1 MKKIKDER
9 IRQSLIICLTA
20 LVGLGIGLV
29 VARPKTIP
37 KLKDGKEVLAKIDG
51 KKFTANDLYAELKK
65 QGGSQIL
72 INLIDEYIASK
83 EITDKTDAETAAKS
97 YLEDL
102 KAQYEQYGG
111 DLQAD
116 IKNAGYENEDA
127 FLKVVIKD
135 KMHTLTAEKY
145 IKENMITDKEIKD
158 YWNENIEGEMHVRY
172 ILITPE
178 VKDDMSDEEKKEAE
192 AKALA
197 EANEVIAALKK
208 GENFADLANEHSDDS
223 STASEG
229 GLFDGFSKNDVVEE
243 FWNAAVNLKD
253 GKYTTTPVE
262 SSYGYFVIYRIKQDK
277 KPSIEDKK
285 EEILTAL
292 LNEKEKTDEDSNNVP
307 DIVEEA
313 WVKIRKSYNLDIIDS
328 EVREAYNK
336 SIK

>member
-29 VARPKTIP
+29 IARPKTIP

-51 KKFTANDLYAELKK
+51 KNFTANDLYAELKK
-65 QGGSQIL
+65 QGGSRIL

-83 EITDKTDAETAAKS
+83 EITDRTDAEAAAKS

-102 KAQYEQYGG
+102 KAQYAQYGG

-127 FLKVVIKD
+127 FLEVVIKD

-158 YWNENIEGEMHVRY
+158 YWEENIEGDMHVRY

-328 EVREAYNK
+328 EVKEAYNK

>member
-9 IRQSLIICLTA
+9 IRQSLIIGLTA

-51 KKFTANDLYAELKK
+51 KNFTANDLYAELKK

-83 EITDKTDAETAAKS
+83 EITDKTDAEAAAKS

-102 KAQYEQYGG
+102 KAQYAQYGG

-127 FLKVVIKD
+127 FLEVVIKD

-158 YWNENIEGEMHVRY
+158 YWEENIEGDMHVRY

-178 VKDDMSDEEKKEAE
+178 VKDDMSDEEKTEAE

-328 EVREAYNK
+328 EVKEAYNK

>member
-116 IKNAGYENEDA
+116 IKNAGYENEEA
-127 FLKVVIKD
+127 FLEVVIKD

-178 VKDDMSDEEKKEAE
+178 VKEDMSDEEKKEAE

-285 EEILTAL
+285 DEILTAL
-292 LNEKEKTDEDSNNVP
+292 LNEKEQKDEDTNNVP
-307 DIVEEA
+307 DIVE
-313 WVKIRKSYNLDIIDS
+313 
-328 EVREAYNK
+328 
-336 SIK
+336 

>member
-51 KKFTANDLYAELKK
+51 KNFTANDLYAELKK

-83 EITDKTDAETAAKS
+83 EITDRTDAETAARS

-102 KAQYEQYGG
+102 KAQYAQYGG

-116 IKNAGYENEDA
+116 IKNAGYENEEA
-127 FLKVVIKD
+127 FLEVVIKD

-158 YWNENIEGEMHVRY
+158 YWEENIEGDMHVRY

-178 VKDDMSDEEKKEAE
+178 VKDDMSDEEKTEAE

-285 EEILTAL
+285 DEILTAL

-328 EVREAYNK
+328 EVKAAYQK

>member
-116 IKNAGYENEDA
+116 IKNAGYENEEA
-127 FLKVVIKD
+127 FLEVVIKD

-178 VKDDMSDEEKKEAE
+178 VKEDMSDEEKKEAE

-285 EEILTAL
+285 DEILTAL
-292 LNEKEKTDEDSNNVP
+292 LNEKEQKDEDTNNVP

-313 WVKIRKSYNLDIIDS
+313 WIKIRKSYNLDIIDS
-328 EVREAYNK
+328 EVKAAYQK

>member
-51 KKFTANDLYAELKK
+51 KNFTANDLYAELKK

-116 IKNAGYENEDA
+116 IKNAGYENEEA
-127 FLKVVIKD
+127 FLEVVIKD

-285 EEILTAL
+285 DEILTAL

-328 EVREAYNK
+328 EVKAAYQK